1 MYLVKMRA
9 IGILTLAVSA
19 AALTDIEHK
28 PFMRKNID
36 PIVFPG
42 KYISHMHSFYGSDA
56 VTKDLPTSEEL
67 QKGYPSGENP
77 NDLSVYC
84 KLVLDFLFHCIGR
97 SGADVSI

>member
-1 MYLVKMRA
+1 MMRTT
-9 IGILTLAVSA
+9 GLILLMGTAS
-19 AALTDIEHK
+19 ALTDIENK

-56 VTKDLPTSEEL
+56 ITKDLPTSENL
-67 QKGYPSGENP
+67 QKGCPSGENP

-84 KLVLDFLFHCIGR
+84 EFV
-97 SGADVSI
+97 